1 MATMDENQWPLLAE
15 PPPTPIVFVLELVL
29 NEYEKTENQAKKKFL
44 LIHDGRFAYCCL
56 FYARFS
62 VAFAFGFIIMSLQ

>member
-1 MATMDENQWPLLAE
+1 MAPYKTR
-15 PPPTPIVFVLELVL
+15 IIY
-29 NEYEKTENQAKKKFL
+29 EYEKTNNQAKNKFL

-62 VAFAFGFIIMSLQ
+62 GAFAFGFIIMSLQQALCAKAEKSRMRGGKPC